1 MNRKYYGYRIVNG
14 EAHINADE
22 AKALQVLYEA
32 YIETGSLSQ
41 SGKRA
46 GITITHSCL
55 SRLLENRIFLGTDYY
70 PQIIDEETFSK
81 VQELRRDAIKKRRR
95 KKPEPKEAVMTW
107 FEIDPVD
114 KKYDDPYRQA
124 EYAYG
129 LIEEKTDE

>member
-1 MNRKYYGYRIVNG
+1 MNRKYYGYKIING
-14 EAHINADE
+14 EAHINEDE

-32 YIETGSLSQ
+32 YIETASLSQ
-41 SGKRA
+41 SGKMA

-81 VQELRRDAIKKRRR
+81 VQELRQDAIEKRRR
-95 KKPEPKEAVMTW
+95 KKPEPKEVVKTW
-107 FEIDPVD
+107 FEIGPVD
-114 KKYDDPYRQA
+114 KKYEDPYRQA